1 MFDEPLELIPVDT
14 QSDDPIVQT
23 FGLRKAHRPAHH
35 PLDPR
40 PQIDGFALDFLGVL
54 FADGVLR
61 RRDMPLIG
69 THPSVEKRVMPKGSH
84 NAFRR
89 RKTSS

>member
-1 MFDEPLELIPVDT
+1 
-14 QSDDPIVQT
+14 
-23 FGLRKAHRPAHH
+23 
-35 PLDPR
+35 
-40 PQIDGFALDFLGVL
+40 VL